1 MFVPP
6 HTQQLVIDAPAGA
19 SGLLL
24 QEMVER
30 AHSVVVPVVPSI
42 IDIRATENFIKD
54 LMGLARVRRGDARVG
69 IVANKVRVSMPAYQ
83 PFLRFLDSL
92 QIKLLTRLL
101 DSDMYLKA
109 AESGV
114 GIFEMD
120 AGQTAVERR
129 QFLPIVDWV
138 RDANAMRIARID
150 GAGSQVQRVRRVA
163 F

>member
-1 MFVPP
+1 
-6 HTQQLVIDAPAGA
+6 
-19 SGLLL
+19 
-24 QEMVER
+24 
-30 AHSVVVPVVPSI
+30 
-42 IDIRATENFIKD
+42 
-54 LMGLARVRRGDARVG
+54 
-69 IVANKVRVSMPAYQ
+69 MPAYQ

-92 QIKLLTRLL
+92 QIRLLTRLL

-150 GAGSQVQRVRRVA
+150 GAGSQVQLVRRVA

>member
-1 MFVPP
+1 
-6 HTQQLVIDAPAGA
+6 
-19 SGLLL
+19 
-24 QEMVER
+24 
-30 AHSVVVPVVPSI
+30 
-42 IDIRATENFIKD
+42 
-54 LMGLARVRRGDARVG
+54 
-69 IVANKVRVSMPAYQ
+69 MPAYQ

-129 QFLPIVDWV
+129 QFHADRRLGA
-138 RDANAMRIARID
+138 RRECNARSPDRGRGHGRTARPPR
-150 GAGSQVQRVRRVA
+150 GVLRG
-163 F
+163 